1 MDIQQRR
8 DILQREIA
16 AYVKRGFVV
25 QSQTD
30 TTAQLVKRKKFSF
43 LWALLWFLL
52 AGVGLVVYLIWYAAK
67 RDQSVYLSVDEVG
80 RVSRR

>member
-8 DILQREIA
+8 DILQREITG
-16 AYVKRGFVV
+16 YVKRGFVV

-30 TTAQLVKRKKFSF
+30 TTAQLIKRKKFSF
-43 LWALLWFLL
+43 LWAFVWLLA

-67 RDQSVYLSVDEVG
+67 RDQAVYLAVDEAG
-80 RVSRR
+80 RVSKR

>member
-16 AYVKRGFVV
+16 GYVKRGFVV

-30 TTAQLVKRKKFSF
+30 TTAQLIKRKKFSF

-67 RDQSVYLSVDEVG
+67 RDQSVYLSVDEAG
-80 RVSRR
+80 RVSRK

>member
-16 AYVKRGFVV
+16 AYLGRGFIV

-30 TTAQLVKRKKFSF
+30 TTAQLIKRKKFSF
-43 LWALLWFLL
+43 LWALLWTL
-52 AGVGLVVYLIWYAAK
+52 AFGIGLIIYIFWYMAK
-67 RDQSVYLSVDEVG
+67 RDQSVYLSVDEAG